1 LTPLTYA
8 ENMLQGRKQA
18 SCAKI
23 KINVKIKIIVHDAV
37 SPKKKIV
44 KLKDPRIWKA
54 IPQLDN
60 SVR

>member
-1 LTPLTYA
+1 
-8 ENMLQGRKQA
+8 MLQGRKQA
-18 SCAKI
+18 SCAKIKIKI

>member
-1 LTPLTYA
+1 
-8 ENMLQGRKQA
+8 MLQGRKQA